1 MTDTTGADA
10 ERWVAVRVRP
20 AGDREAVTAAIF
32 EAGSQGVQ
40 DEGPTLLTHFP
51 PGTDVAVVRAA
62 ILAADAGATVET
74 SPVADV
80 DWTEAWKERV
90 RAHEL
95 AGLTVAPPW
104 LADRY
109 EPSRTI
115 VIDPGMAFGTG
126 EHATTRGVVRLMQ
139 HVIEPG
145 QTVADLGAGSA
156 VLAIAAAKLGAS
168 RVWAV
173 EMDEEAIA
181 NAEENVVRNGV
192 ADRVRVIH
200 GDAGVLLP
208 LIAPVDVVLANIISS
223 VLVQLLPSIAAA
235 LAPGGRAILSGV
247 LQEER
252 DALVAVLDATEWR
265 VLQEDREDIW
275 WSASIARR

>member
-1 MTDTTGADA
+1 
-10 ERWVAVRVRP
+10 V
-20 AGDREAVTAAIF
+20 
-32 EAGSQGVQ
+32 S
-40 DEGPTLLTHFP
+40 
-51 PGTDVAVVRAA
+51 
-62 ILAADAGATVET
+62 
-74 SPVADV
+74 
-80 DWTEAWKERV
+80 
-90 RAHEL
+90 AHEL

-109 EPSRTI
+109 DPARTI

-139 HVIEPG
+139 RVIAPG

-156 VLAIAAAKLGAS
+156 VLAIAAAKLGAA
-168 RVWAV
+168 RVAAV

-181 NAEENVVRNGV
+181 NAEENVARNRV

-200 GDAGVLLP
+200 GDALVILP
-208 LIAPVDVVLANIISS
+208 LLAPVDAVLANIISS
-223 VLVQLLPSIAAA
+223 VLVALLPAIGDA

-252 DALVAVLDATEWR
+252 DALVAVLDATGWR
-265 VLQEDREDIW
+265 VLDEDREDIW